1 MKAWLGAMLLLLAAA
16 PLSAEQTIFGPMRSG
31 QPLVCADLPEID
43 AATTAKVNYWILG
56 YWSGLNTAKNG
67 LVGDKT
73 TANGVIGEVKLYCTA
88 HPSLDLPQAT
98 FDTYNAM
105 KEAKR

>member
-1 MKAWLGAMLLLLAAA
+1 MKACLGATSLLVAA

-31 QPLVCADLPEID
+31 ESLVCADLPEVD
-43 AATTAKVNYWILG
+43 AATTAKVNHWILG
-56 YWSGLNTAKNG
+56 YWSGLNTAKNS

-98 FDTYNAM
+98 LDTFNVM

>member
-1 MKAWLGAMLLLLAAA
+1 MKAWLGATLLFVAA
-16 PLSAEQTIFGPMRSG
+16 PLSAEQTIFGPMRNGES
-31 QPLVCADLPEID
+31 LVCADLPEID
-43 AATTAKVNYWILG
+43 AVTTAKVNYWILG
-56 YWSGLNTAKNG
+56 YWSGLNTAKNS

-73 TANGVIGEVKLYCTA
+73 TANGVIGEVNLYCAA

-98 FDTYNAM
+98 FDTFNAM

>member
-1 MKAWLGAMLLLLAAA
+1 MKAWLGTTLLLVAA

-31 QPLVCADLPEID
+31 ESLVCADLPEVD

-56 YWSGLNTAKNG
+56 YWSGLNTAKNS

-98 FDTYNAM
+98 LDTFNVM